1 MSWPVDSQPQSVDVL
16 SDAAEWSSGICDCCQ
31 DKRECCFA
39 FWCCPCFACIT
50 TKALGQCLCLPL
62 LDVCGCIP
70 SITMAMRVSVRHRY
84 GIRGSLCTDCTCAFF
99 CLPCVW
105 CQISREMKSRK
116 LPTVFSD
123 IISR

>member
-84 GIRGSLCTDCTCAFF
+84 GIRVRTKIYSYLSGAKSQQPLCQDT
-99 CLPCVW
+99 L
-105 CQISREMKSRK
+105 QRSRSR
-116 LPTVFSD
+116 LNL
-123 IISR
+123 